1 MKARAYTRR
10 TKPARTRTRVMAAV
24 RDLLQE
30 GTFHES
36 TVEQVAARAGVSRAS
51 LYQHFGS
58 RLELVDAICETF
70 AGNHALQTAKS
81 AGTIDELLQASVE
94 FWESEERLL
103 AQLYGAAAVDP
114 AAKAFVER
122 QRRDRYRA
130 LARLAGDDRAGLAT
144 LAMLTSFE
152 TYLELRRH
160 NRLPKQEVTAR
171 LQDAARALLR

>member
-1 MKARAYTRR
+1 M
-10 TKPARTRTRVMAAV
+10 MEAV
-24 RDLLQE
+24 RELLQE

-36 TVEQVAARAGVSRAS
+36 TVEEVATRAGVSRAS

-70 AGNHALQTAKS
+70 AGNEALQAAKN
-81 AGTIDELLQASVE
+81 AETVDDLMQASVE

-114 AAKAFVER
+114 AARSFVER
-122 QRRDRYRA
+122 QRRDRYRV
-130 LARLAGDDRAGLAT
+130 LSRIAGDAREAVPT
-144 LAMLTSFE
+144 LAVLTSFE

-160 NRLPKQEVTAR
+160 NRLSKREVTER
-171 LQDAARALLR
+171 LQAAARSLVT